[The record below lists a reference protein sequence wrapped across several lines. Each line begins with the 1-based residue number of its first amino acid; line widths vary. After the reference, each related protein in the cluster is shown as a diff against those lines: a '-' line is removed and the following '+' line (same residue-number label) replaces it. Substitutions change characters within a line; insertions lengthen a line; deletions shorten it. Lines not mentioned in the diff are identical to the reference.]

1 MMTWFK
7 LALRNLFRNHRRSLF
22 TVLAIGLG
30 FAAVNILGGFTEY
43 IFTNLRD
50 SFIYLQANGHLTI
63 FKSGFLQD
71 GKLNPTR
78 YLLNETEVGVI
89 EETLRRH
96 PEVLVVTPQ
105 LNISGLLSNGK
116 VSTIFLAAGRVPSDV
131 RLINSHAR
139 GMTSRLQQFTGKPLE
154 DDVVYGVGLSKGL
167 AEQFKFELGS
177 DPIAMSSTVSGQV
190 NAMDAQVF
198 QLFNSPN
205 EALEDKLMLVPLKFA
220 QALYDTTS
228 VDRIIVLL
236 DRTELTE
243 PMRARLAQDFADRG
257 LQVEIKAW
265 DELSP
270 FYTKVKQ
277 MFDVIFMFTFLI
289 VFTIVVMS
297 VVNTVSMVIMERTRE
312 IGTLRALGLKR
323 RGIVGLLAVE
333 SMLLGVFG
341 STLGIILTLVAWSA
355 IVALEPTWVPP
366 QIASRVPL
374 EVYLVPHY
382 MVYSILSLVVLSL
395 LAAALPARKAAKMEI
410 VSALGHA

>member
-1 MMTWFK
+1 MRTWFK
-7 LALRNLFRNHRRSLF
+7 LALRNLFRNYRRSLF
-22 TVLAIGLG
+22 TVMAIGLG
-30 FAAVNILGGFTEY
+30 FAAVNVLGGFTEY

-50 SFIYLQANGHLTI
+50 SFIYLQANGHLTV
-63 FKSGFLQD
+63 FKTGFLQE
-71 GKLNPTR
+71 GKLYPIR
-78 YLLNETEVGVI
+78 YLINETEIAVI

-96 PEVLVVTPQ
+96 PEVLVATPQ

-131 RLINSHAR
+131 RVINSHAR
-139 GMTSRLQQFTGKPLE
+139 GMLSQLQQFVGKPLE
-154 DDVVYGVGLSKGL
+154 DDVPYGVGLSEGL
-167 AEQFKFELGS
+167 AQQFRFELGS
-177 DPIAMSSTVSGQV
+177 NPVAMSTTVSGQV
-190 NAMDAQVF
+190 NALDAQVF

-205 EALEDKLMLVPLKFA
+205 EALEDKLMLVTLKFA

-228 VDRIIVLL
+228 VDRINVLL

-243 PMRARLAQDFADRG
+243 PMRARLAQDFANRG
-257 LQVEIKAW
+257 LQVEIKSW
-265 DELSP
+265 NELSP

-277 MFDVIFMFTFLI
+277 MFDVIFMFSFLI
-289 VFTIVVMS
+289 VFIIVVMS
-297 VVNTVSMVIMERTRE
+297 VVNTVSMAIMERTRE

-323 RGIVGLLAVE
+323 RGIVWLFAVE

-341 STLGIILTLVAWSA
+341 STLGIILTLLTWSA
-355 IVALEPTWVPP
+355 IVALKPTWVPP

-382 MVYSILSLVVLSL
+382 MVDSILSLMALSL
-395 LAAALPARKAAKMEI
+395 LAAALPATKAARMEI

>member
-43 IFTNLRD
+43 IFANLRD

-78 YLLNETEVGVI
+78 YLLNETEVGLI

-131 RLINSHAR
+131 RLINSRAR
-139 GMTSRLQQFTGKPLE
+139 GMISRLQQFTGKPLE

-177 DPIAMSSTVSGQV
+177 NPVAMSSTVSGQV

-289 VFTIVVMS
+289 VFSIVVMS

-395 LAAALPARKAAKMEI
+395 LAAAVPARKAAKMEI

>member
-1 MMTWFK
+1 MRTWFK

-22 TVLAIGLG
+22 TVMAIGLG

-50 SFIYLQANGHLTI
+50 SFIYLQANGHLTV
-63 FKSGFLQD
+63 FKTGFLQE
-71 GKLNPTR
+71 GKLYPTR
-78 YLLNETEVGVI
+78 YLLKETETAAI

-96 PEVLVVTPQ
+96 PEVLVATPQ

-131 RLINSHAR
+131 RVINSHAR
-139 GMTSRLQQFTGKPLE
+139 GMISRLQQFVGKPLE
-154 DDVVYGVGLSKGL
+154 DDVAYGVGLSKGL
-167 AEQFKFELGS
+167 AEQFAFELGS
-177 DPIAMSSTVSGQV
+177 NPVAMSSTVSGQV
-190 NAMDAQVF
+190 NALDVQVF
-198 QLFNSPN
+198 QLFDSPN
-205 EALEDKLMLVPLKFA
+205 EALDDKLMLVTLNFA

-228 VDRIIVLL
+228 VDRINVLL

-277 MFDVIFMFTFLI
+277 MFEVIFMFSFLI
-289 VFTIVVMS
+289 VFIIVVMS
-297 VVNTVSMVIMERTRE
+297 VVNTVSMAIMERTRE

-323 RGIVGLLAVE
+323 RGIVGLFAVE

-341 STLGIILTLVAWSA
+341 SALGIILTLLTWST
-355 IVALEPTWVPP
+355 IGALKPTWVPP

-382 MVYSILSLVVLSL
+382 MVYSILSLMVLSL
-395 LAAALPARKAAKMEI
+395 LAAALPATKAAKMEI